1 MKKTL
6 FIASLGLASAGWAIP
21 YGIASPRVL
30 SPASLSAET
39 PLVVQQPADGA
50 REPLIR
56 STTPPQVELL
66 NPGVEPRQQL
76 RLKPA
81 IDVKETTVMTVKM
94 DMEISASGRSSPGA
108 KIPVSVMPFE
118 TKVTKLD
125 PNGDIH
131 YEFTYTNSDI
141 AGDTG
146 NTQPAALDAM
156 RSALKNIVGVKGS
169 FIMDNRGFHKGGD
182 IILPEGADN
191 NVKQMVRQ
199 MSKSLEQIAS
209 PLPAEA
215 VGKGAKWR
223 VSSSS
228 DFSGINVNDISTY
241 ELASWQDGVVSLNV
255 SIEQQANPQN
265 ITDPQLPPGTT
276 LTLKSFASKGRGA
289 ATMRLDRLM
298 PFRSTASVSSNSE
311 MSAKTAGSAEEL
323 TITTKMVM
331 EMTFESK

>member
-6 FIASLGLASAGWAIP
+6 FLASLCLATAGGAIE
-21 YGIASPRVL
+21 L

-39 PLVVQQPADGA
+39 PLVVQQPYRGVSAPA
-50 REPLIR
+50 AN
-56 STTPPQVELL
+56 SKTPQVELL

-108 KIPVSVMPFE
+108 KIPVSVMTFE
-118 TKVTKLD
+118 TKVTKID

-131 YEFTYTNSDI
+131 YEFAYTNSDI

-146 NTQPAALDAM
+146 NMPPAVRDAM
-156 RSALKNIVGVKGS
+156 RSALKNMVGMKGS

-191 NVKQMVRQ
+191 NVKQMVGQ
-199 MSKSLEQIAS
+199 MSKSLEQLAS

-228 DFSGINVNDISTY
+228 DFSGMNVNEITTY
-241 ELASWQDGVVSLNV
+241 ELAGWQDGVASLNV

-265 ITDPQLPPGTT
+265 ITSPQMPAGTT
-276 LTLKSFASKGRGA
+276 LTLKSFSSQGRGKV
-289 ATMRLDRLM
+289 TGRLDRLN
-298 PFRSTASVSSNSE
+298 PFRSTVSISSNSE
-311 MSAKTAGSAEEL
+311 MSAKTAGSSQES
-323 TITTKMVM
+323 TIKTKMAM
-331 EMTFESK
+331 EITLESK

>member
-1 MKKTL
+1 MKKIL
-6 FIASLGLASAGWAIP
+6 FLASLCLATAGWAIE
-21 YGIASPRVL
+21 L

-39 PLVVQQPADGA
+39 PLVVQQPDRGVSAPA
-50 REPLIR
+50 AN
-56 STTPPQVELL
+56 SKTPQVELL

-94 DMEISASGRSSPGA
+94 DMEISASGRSSPGT
-108 KIPVSVMPFE
+108 KIPVSVMTFE
-118 TKVTKLD
+118 TKVTKID

-131 YEFTYTNSDI
+131 YEFAYTNADLT
-141 AGDTG
+141 GDTG
-146 NTQPAALDAM
+146 NIPPAARDAM
-156 RSALKNIVGVKGS
+156 RSALKSMVGMKGS

-182 IILPEGADN
+182 FILPQGADN
-191 NVKQMVRQ
+191 NLKKMVGQ
-199 MSKSLEQIAS
+199 MSKFLEQLGS

-228 DFSGINVNDISTY
+228 DFSGMNLNDISTY
-241 ELASWQDGVVSLNV
+241 ELASWEDGVASLNV

-276 LTLKSFASKGRGA
+276 LTLKSFASQGRGA
-289 ATMRLDRLM
+289 ATRRLDRLM
-298 PFRSTASVSSNSE
+298 PFRSTESVSSNSE
-311 MSAKTAGSAEEL
+311 MSAKNAGSSEEL
-323 TITTKMVM
+323 TITTKMVI

>member
-6 FIASLGLASAGWAIP
+6 FITSLCLASAGWAIE
-21 YGIASPRVL
+21 L

-39 PLVVQQPADGA
+39 PLVVQQPVRGVSAPA
-50 REPLIR
+50 AN
-56 STTPPQVELL
+56 SKTPQVELL

-81 IDVKETTVMTVKM
+81 INVKETSVMTVKM
-94 DMEISASGRSSPGA
+94 DMDISASGRSSPEG
-108 KIPVSVMPFE
+108 KIPISVMTFE
-118 TKVTKLD
+118 TKVTKID

-131 YEFTYTNSDI
+131 YEFAYTNSDI
-141 AGDTG
+141 IGDTG
-146 NTQPAALDAM
+146 NMPPAAREAM
-156 RSALKNIVGVKGS
+156 RSALKSMVGVKGS

-191 NVKQMVRQ
+191 NLKQMVGQ
-199 MSKSLEQIAS
+199 MSKSLEQLAS

-228 DFSGINVNDISTY
+228 DFSGINVNDIATY
-241 ELASWQDGVVSLNV
+241 ELDSWQDGVVSMNV

-265 ITDPQLPPGTT
+265 ITSPLLPAGTT
-276 LTLKSFASKGRGA
+276 LTLKSFSSQGLGKVTG
-289 ATMRLDRLM
+289 RLDRLI
-298 PFRSTASVSSNSE
+298 PFRSTVSISSNSE
-311 MSAKTAGSAEEL
+311 MSAKNAGSSEES
-323 TITTKMVM
+323 TITTKMAM
-331 EMTFESK
+331 EMTLESK

>member
-6 FIASLGLASAGWAIP
+6 LLASLCLATAGWAIE
-21 YGIASPRVL
+21 L

-39 PLVVQQPADGA
+39 PLVVQQPDRGVSPPAA
-50 REPLIR
+50 N
-56 STTPPQVELL
+56 SKTPQVELL

-94 DMEISASGRSSPGA
+94 DMEISASGRSSPAA
-108 KIPVSVMPFE
+108 KIPVSVMTLE
-118 TKVTKLD
+118 TKVTKID

-131 YEFTYTNSDI
+131 YEFAYTNADI
-141 AGDTG
+141 TGDTG
-146 NTQPAALDAM
+146 NIPPAARDAM
-156 RSALKNIVGVKGS
+156 RSALKSMVGMKGS

-182 IILPEGADN
+182 IILPQGADN
-191 NVKQMVRQ
+191 NLKQMVGQ
-199 MSKSLEQIAS
+199 MSKSIEQLAS

-228 DFSGINVNDISTY
+228 DFSGMNLNNISTY
-241 ELASWQDGVVSLNV
+241 ELASWQDGVASLNV

-265 ITDPQLPPGTT
+265 ITSPQLPPGTT
-276 LTLKSFASKGRGA
+276 LTLKSFASQGRGA
-289 ATMRLDRLM
+289 TTMRLDRLM

-311 MSAKTAGSAEEL
+311 MSAKNAGSSEEL

>member
-6 FIASLGLASAGWAIP
+6 FITSLCLASAGWAIE
-21 YGIASPRVL
+21 L
-30 SPASLSAET
+30 SPASLSAEN
-39 PLVVQQPADGA
+39 PLVVQQPAPGVSA
-50 REPLIR
+50 PAPN
-56 STTPPQVELL
+56 SKTPQVELL
-66 NPGVEPRQQL
+66 NPGVEPRQEL

-81 IDVKETTVMTVKM
+81 IDVRETTVMSVKM
-94 DMEISASGRSSPGA
+94 DMEISASGRSSPAA
-108 KIPVSVMPFE
+108 KIPVSVMTFE
-118 TKVTKLD
+118 TKVTKID

-131 YEFTYTNSDI
+131 YEFAYTNADI

-146 NTQPAALDAM
+146 NMPPAVRDAM
-156 RSALKNIVGVKGS
+156 RSALKSMVGVKGS

-199 MSKSLEQIAS
+199 MSKSLEQLAS

-228 DFSGINVNDISTY
+228 DFSGMNVNDIATY
-241 ELASWQDGVVSLNV
+241 ELDSWQDGVASMNV

-265 ITDPQLPPGTT
+265 ITSPQLPAGTT
-276 LTLKSFASKGRGA
+276 LTLKSFASQGRGA
-289 ATMRLDRLM
+289 ATMRLDRLI
-298 PFRSTASVSSNSE
+298 PFRSTVSISSNSE
-311 MSAKTAGSAEEL
+311 ISAKTAGSSQES
-323 TITTKMVM
+323 TIKTKMAM
-331 EMTFESK
+331 EMTLESK

>member
-6 FIASLGLASAGWAIP
+6 FITSLCLASAGWAIE
-21 YGIASPRVL
+21 L
-30 SPASLSAET
+30 SPASLSAEN
-39 PLVVQQPADGA
+39 PLVVQQPAPGVSA
-50 REPLIR
+50 PAPN
-56 STTPPQVELL
+56 SKTPQVELL
-66 NPGVEPRQQL
+66 NPGVEPRQEL

-81 IDVKETTVMTVKM
+81 IDVKETTVMSVKM
-94 DMEISASGRSSPGA
+94 DMEISASGRSSPAA
-108 KIPVSVMPFE
+108 KIPVSVMTFE
-118 TKVTKLD
+118 TKVTKID

-131 YEFTYTNSDI
+131 YEFAYTNADI

-146 NTQPAALDAM
+146 NMPPAVRDAM
-156 RSALKNIVGVKGS
+156 RSALKSMVGVKGS

-199 MSKSLEQIAS
+199 MSKSLEQLAS

-228 DFSGINVNDISTY
+228 DFSGMNVNDIATY
-241 ELASWQDGVVSLNV
+241 ELDSWQDGVASMNV

-265 ITDPQLPPGTT
+265 ITSPQLPAGTT
-276 LTLKSFASKGRGA
+276 LTLKSFASQGRGA
-289 ATMRLDRLM
+289 ATMRLDRLI
-298 PFRSTASVSSNSE
+298 PFRSTVSISSNSE
-311 MSAKTAGSAEEL
+311 ISAKTAGSSQES
-323 TITTKMVM
+323 TIKTKMAM
-331 EMTFESK
+331 EMTLESK

>member
-6 FIASLGLASAGWAIP
+6 FLASLCLASAGWAIE
-21 YGIASPRVL
+21 L

-39 PLVVQQPADGA
+39 PLLVQQPAPGVSA
-50 REPLIR
+50 PAAN
-56 STTPPQVELL
+56 SKTPQVELL
-66 NPGVEPRQQL
+66 NPGVEPRQEL

-108 KIPVSVMPFE
+108 KIPVSVMTFE
-118 TKVTKLD
+118 TKVTKID

-131 YEFTYTNSDI
+131 YEFAYTNSDI
-141 AGDTG
+141 ADDTG
-146 NTQPAALDAM
+146 NMPPAVRDAM
-156 RSALKNIVGVKGS
+156 RSALKSMVGVKGS

-191 NVKQMVRQ
+191 NLKQMVRQ
-199 MSKSLEQIAS
+199 MSKSLEQLAS

-228 DFSGINVNDISTY
+228 DFSGMNVNEIATY
-241 ELASWQDGVVSLNV
+241 ELDSWQDGVVSLNV

-265 ITDPQLPPGTT
+265 LTSPQLPAGTT
-276 LTLKSFASKGRGA
+276 LTLKSFSSQGRGA
-289 ATMRLDRLM
+289 ATMRLDRLN
-298 PFRSTASVSSNSE
+298 PFRSTVSISSNSE
-311 MSAKTAGSAEEL
+311 MSGKNAGSSEEL
-323 TITTKMVM
+323 TITTKMAM
-331 EMTFESK
+331 EMTLESK